1 MKVFK
6 IMVLIAG
13 LSMVLLSGC
22 GGGGGGG
29 TTPTP
34 PPPPTTP
41 ITASMNSVITGVNA
55 VGTVTVAGLPAA
67 TACGL
72 SVQITYPATVTFV
85 SAIPYG
91 VTLISGSAVTP
102 GAIGLTGTEVF
113 ITGSTG
119 FGSGEVMKIN
129 FSNVLPVDL
138 LGATI
143 TSVFNCSGVQIQ

>member
-13 LSMVLLSGC
+13 LSAVLLSGC

-29 TTPTP
+29 GTTPAAL
-34 PPPPTTP
+34 
-41 ITASMNSVITGVNA
+41 ITASMNSVITGSNA
-55 VGTVTVAGLPAA
+55 VGTVTVSGLPAA

-85 SAIPYG
+85 SAISSG
-91 VTLISGSAVTP
+91 VTPIGSSVTP
-102 GAIGLTGTEVF
+102 GTIGLTGTEVF

-119 FGSGEVMKIN
+119 FGSGEVMKIS
-129 FSNVLPVDL
+129 FSNVLPADL